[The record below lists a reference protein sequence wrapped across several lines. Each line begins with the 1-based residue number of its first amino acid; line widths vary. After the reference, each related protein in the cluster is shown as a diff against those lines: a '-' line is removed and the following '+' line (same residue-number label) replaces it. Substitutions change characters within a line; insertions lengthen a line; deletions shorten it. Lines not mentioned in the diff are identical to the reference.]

1 MKKAVKDG
9 ALDWIEK
16 CLEKN
21 ILGWIEGI
29 VLLSRTGVGT
39 TLRKN
44 ELILTV

>member
-1 MKKAVKDG
+1 MKKAVRDG

-16 CLEKN
+16 CLEN

-29 VLLSRTGVGT
+29 VLLSRTRVGI